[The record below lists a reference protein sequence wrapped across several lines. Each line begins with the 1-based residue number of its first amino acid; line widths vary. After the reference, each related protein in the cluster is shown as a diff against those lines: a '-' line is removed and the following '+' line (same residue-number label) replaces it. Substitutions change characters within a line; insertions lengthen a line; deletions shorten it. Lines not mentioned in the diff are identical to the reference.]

1 MIGAKAKALLICLC
15 VALSASATAE
25 QAVRGVVSTATPE
38 ATAIGV
44 AVLESGGNAVDAAI
58 AVSLA
63 LGVSEP
69 AGSGLAGQTVM
80 IIRDPDGNTE
90 VVHGTTWSPARL
102 PDNVTE
108 AQLRY
113 GHTAASVPSTPKV
126 LDLAHQRYGSGNLS
140 WAELVQPAAQL
151 ASDGFPLGPFRTRAF
166 QFYGHQLAQQE
177 SARRIFLHPEGR
189 AWVEGDRFRQPL
201 LARTLE
207 RLAEHGAEDFYT
219 GGIAEEIVEDMRLN
233 GGWMTAEDL
242 AQFPEPAIVEP
253 IRASYRGFDLATLP
267 PPFGGWVLLQL
278 MQILEQFPQDTLS
291 KDDASRR
298 SQLLRAMRIAHGS
311 RRDTPVAS
319 FYDYADDVAKKTSK
333 EEARRLLDTSGET
346 THFSIVDSE
355 GWVVAVTQSIDSYF
369 GAKVA
374 HPTLGFLYNNYMQ
387 GFRLED
393 DGSPYVLK
401 GREMVLSSMSGTIV
415 SRGNEPVL
423 VLGSPG
429 SARIISAV
437 AQVTSF
443 WVDIRP
449 DIKAA
454 TDAWRV
460 HGLPSDL
467 AYVEGPEV
475 GLDLLDYLVRHGFT
489 LGRPRYGVS
498 NSHLDPYFGG
508 VHAIARQEGRW
519 VGAAD
524 PRRDGVV
531 GIARE
536 IAD

>member
-1 MIGAKAKALLICLC
+1 MK
-15 VALSASATAE
+15 
-25 QAVRGVVSTATPE
+25 
-38 ATAIGV
+38 
-44 AVLESGGNAVDAAI
+44 VLEQMP
-58 AVSLA
+58 L
-63 LGVSEP
+63 EP
-69 AGSGLAGQTVM
+69 
-80 IIRDPDGNTE
+80 R
-90 VVHGTTWSPARL
+90 
-102 PDNVTE
+102 
-108 AQLRY
+108 
-113 GHTAASVPSTPKV
+113 
-126 LDLAHQRYGSGNLS
+126 
-140 WAELVQPAAQL
+140 
-151 ASDGFPLGPFRTRAF
+151 
-166 QFYGHQLAQQE
+166 QE
-177 SARRIFLHPEGR
+177 PGAP
-189 AWVEGDRFRQPL
+189 RQ
-201 LARTLE
+201 
-207 RLAEHGAEDFYT
+207 
-219 GGIAEEIVEDMRLN
+219 
-233 GGWMTAEDL
+233 
-242 AQFPEPAIVEP
+242 
-253 IRASYRGFDLATLP
+253 
-267 PPFGGWVLLQL
+267 LQL
-278 MQILEQFPQDTLS
+278 LE
-291 KDDASRR
+291 
-298 SQLLRAMRIAHGS
+298 AMRIAHGT
-311 RRDTPVAS
+311 RARDPVPS
-319 FYDYADDVAKKTSK
+319 FTNYKEDVAKKIS
-333 EEARRLLDTSGET
+333 EAEAARLWSEKGET
-346 THFSIVDSE
+346 THFSVVDDE

-454 TDAWRV
+454 IDAWRV

-467 AYVEGPEV
+467 AYIEGPEV
-475 GLDLLDYLVRHGFT
+475 GLELLDYLVRHGFT